1 LTEALL
7 HGSCIV
13 SPRMKTALEWR
24 TLRSPNLQSCR
35 LTASS
40 AMPKLHFFTQAD
52 NQPPKTEKV
61 PPKPKEKYRIMN
73 WPEYNKALIQ
83 RGLITIWLDHNTL
96 DQWYYQGPP
105 TTGGLFRYSERCIQA
120 SLAMKA
126 VFRLAFRQTQ
136 GLIQSLLAVMKLDL
150 QVPSYTQLCR
160 RQARIDAFTP
170 PMPLPDMPKEPIYI
184 VLDSTGLKVYGEGEW
199 KVKKHGA
206 DKRRTWR
213 KLHLAV
219 DEATNELH
227 AVELTTN
234 ATSDADMVKP
244 MVAGITFPI
253 ARLSGDGAYDQ
264 VKVYDALEMSRIEP
278 VIPPRSNAVIWTDK
292 AGDKL
297 MHARNEALTKID
309 SVGLAEW
316 KRQIGYHRRSKAET
330 AMFRWKTTFGERLST
345 RVLANQQGEARIKA
359 ACLNR
364 FTNLGMPKAIKRQ
377 PT

>member
-1 LTEALL
+1 
-7 HGSCIV
+7 
-13 SPRMKTALEWR
+13 
-24 TLRSPNLQSCR
+24 
-35 LTASS
+35 
-40 AMPKLHFFTQAD
+40 MPKLHFFTQAD
-52 NQPPKTEKV
+52 NQPPKEKKQPKQPTE
-61 PPKPKEKYRIMN
+61 PKTKYRLSN
-73 WPEYNKALIQ
+73 WSTYNKALIN
-83 RGLITIWLDHNTL
+83 RGLVTIWLDEMTL
-96 DQWYYQGPP
+96 AQWYYQGPHTP
-105 TTGGLFRYSERCIQA
+105 GGLFRYSEQCIQA
-120 SLAMKA
+120 ALAIKA

-136 GLIQSLLAVMKLDL
+136 GLIQSILDIMKVEL

-160 RQARIDAFTP
+160 RQARIDAFVPPTP
-170 PMPLPDMPKEPIYI
+170 PGESPSEPIYI

-234 ATSDADMVKP
+234 AVSDADMVKP
-244 MVAGITFPI
+244 LVADITCPI

-264 VKVYDALEMSRIEP
+264 VKVYDALETRRIKP
-278 VIPPRSNAVIWTDK
+278 VIPPRSNAVIWTDE
-292 AGDKL
+292 AGNEL
-297 MHARNEALTKID
+297 IHARNEALTKIN

-345 RVLANQQGEARIKA
+345 RILANQQGEARIKA